1 MRELDADLA
10 ETEASSKT
18 DAAKKPRK
26 RQNRRPR
33 GRPEST
39 IAIIDRLLADRAPV
53 KIQGETTTVP
63 AAEAIVLQLLQKA
76 LSGNARAWRALQRYQ
91 DFASSRSAKGVA
103 FAFIDTDYTA
113 AFASSL
119 QGGAND

>member
-1 MRELDADLA
+1 MRELDADPA

-18 DAAKKPRK
+18 DAAKKPPK
-26 RQNRRPR
+26 RQSRRR
-33 GRPEST
+33 SRPEST